1 MVFYKELAR
10 RKQADELLKE
20 LEPSEQVI
28 ARHFI
33 QSLFTDDDENEHN
46 IHRKQG
52 VMVCSLFSHDISIL
66 ILPQS
71 LKDSLAEAVTD
82 KVLLS

>member
-28 ARHFI
+28 TRRLI

-46 IHRKQG
+46 IHRK
-52 VMVCSLFSHDISIL
+52 
-66 ILPQS
+66 
-71 LKDSLAEAVTD
+71 DSLAEAVTD

>member
-28 ARHFI
+28 ARRFI
-33 QSLFTDDDENEHN
+33 QSLFTDDDKNEHN
-46 IHRKQG
+46 IHRK
-52 VMVCSLFSHDISIL
+52 
-66 ILPQS
+66 
-71 LKDSLAEAVTD
+71 
-82 KVLLS
+82 